1 MVDLE
6 IPSEF
11 QMHYSLAKGLYRTGP
26 SHDFF
31 HIERVFNL
39 ALKIG
44 KSEGAD
50 LWVLGLAALY
60 HDLGRE
66 EEAQSGGKI
75 CHAAAGALQTRRI
88 LEEQGEEGE
97 IIEAV
102 CECIATHRYRDQN
115 PPRTLEA
122 KCLFDADK
130 LDSLGAVG
138 IARAYLW
145 LGERG
150 GTVYVPREVWEKTD
164 FSSNRPEDDSLQR
177 EWHLKFQY
185 LKDQLFTKTA
195 RQMAVKRHQTMVN
208 FLETLEREVNGEE

>member
-1 MVDLE
+1 ME

-11 QMHYSLAKGLYRTGP
+11 QAYYHLAKGLYQTGP
-26 SHDFF
+26 SHDFS

-39 ALKIG
+39 SLKIG

-50 LWVLGLAALY
+50 LRILGIAALF
-60 HDLGRE
+60 HDIARDE
-66 EEAQSGGKI
+66 ESQSNGEI
-75 CHAAAGALQTRRI
+75 CHATAGALQTKRI
-88 LEEQGEEGE
+88 LEEQGEEQG
-97 IIEAV
+97 IIETVA
-102 CECIATHRYRDQN
+102 ECIATHRYRDQN
-115 PPRTLEA
+115 PPRTLEG

-164 FSSNRPEDDSLQR
+164 FSSNLPEDDSLQR

-185 LKDQLFTKTA
+185 LKDQLFTRTA
-195 RQMAVKRHQTMVN
+195 RQMAVRRNQTMVN

>member
-1 MVDLE
+1 ME
-6 IPSEF
+6 IASRF
-11 QMHYSLAKGLYRTGP
+11 QGYYNLAKGLYRTGP
-26 SHDFF
+26 AHDFS

-44 KSEGAD
+44 KAEGAD
-50 LWVLGLAALY
+50 LWILGLAALF
-60 HDLGRE
+60 HDLARD
-66 EEAQSGGKI
+66 EEAHSGGEI
-75 CHAAAGALQTRRI
+75 CHAAASAVQTRRI
-88 LEEQGEEGE
+88 LKEKLEEREV
-97 IIEAV
+97 IEAV

-115 PPRTLEA
+115 PPLTLEG

-150 GTVYVPREVWEKTD
+150 GTVYSPRDEWGKTD
-164 FSSNRPEDDSLQR
+164 FNSNRPEDDSLQR
-177 EWHLKFQY
+177 EWQIKLRHLKELLY
-185 LKDQLFTKTA
+185 TDTA
-195 RQMAVKRHQTMVN
+195 RSLAVKRDRTMIN

>member
-1 MVDLE
+1 MK

-11 QMHYSLAKGLYRTGP
+11 QAYYHTAKGLYQTGP
-26 SHDFF
+26 SHDFS

-39 ALKIG
+39 ALTIG

-50 LWVLGLAALY
+50 LWVLGLAALF
-60 HDLGRE
+60 HDLARD
-66 EEAQSGGKI
+66 EEARSGGQI
-75 CHAAAGALQTRRI
+75 CHAAAGALQTKRI
-88 LEEQGEEGE
+88 LEEQGEERG

-115 PPRTLEA
+115 PPRTLEG

-150 GTVYVPREVWEKTD
+150 GTVYVPREIWEKTD

-185 LKDQLFTKTA
+185 LKDQLYTKTA
-195 RQMAVKRHQTMVN
+195 RQIGAKRNQTMVK

>member
-1 MVDLE
+1 ME
-6 IPSEF
+6 ITTEF
-11 QMHYSLAKGLYRTGP
+11 RTYYNLAKGLYRTGP
-26 SHDFF
+26 AHDFS

-44 KSEGAD
+44 KTEGAN
-50 LWVLGLAALY
+50 LWVLGLAALF
-60 HDLGRE
+60 HDLARD
-66 EEAQSGGKI
+66 EEARSGGAI
-75 CHAAAGALQTRRI
+75 CHAAASAVQTRQI
-88 LEEQGEEGE
+88 LEEKSEKQEV
-97 IIEAV
+97 IEDV

-115 PPRTLEA
+115 PPLTLEG

-150 GTVYVPREVWEKTD
+150 GTVYMSREEWEKTD
-164 FSSNRPEDDSLQR
+164 FNSNRPEEDSLQR
-177 EWHLKFQY
+177 EWQIKLRL
-185 LKDQLFTKTA
+185 LKDLLYTDTA
-195 RQMAVKRHQTMVN
+195 RSIANKRNQTMVV

>member
-1 MVDLE
+1 MR

-11 QMHYSLAKGLYRTGP
+11 QTYYDMAKDLYRTGP
-26 SHDFF
+26 AHDFS

-44 KSEGAD
+44 KIEGAN
-50 LWVLGLAALY
+50 LWILGLAALF
-60 HDLGRE
+60 HDLARN
-66 EEAQSGGKI
+66 EEAQSGGEI
-75 CHAAAGALQTRRI
+75 CHAEASSVQTEQI
-88 LEEQGEEGE
+88 LKTQGEEPE

-115 PPRTLEA
+115 PPRTLEG

-150 GTVYVPREVWEKTD
+150 GTVYMSRDEWEKTD
-164 FSSNRPEDDSLQR
+164 FNSNRPEDDSLQR
-177 EWHLKFQY
+177 EWHLKFRH
-185 LKDQLFTKTA
+185 LKDCLYTDAARNLAAKRNKT
-195 RQMAVKRHQTMVN
+195 MIN
-208 FLETLEREVNGEE
+208 FLETLEREINGEE

>member
-1 MVDLE
+1 MEV
-6 IPSEF
+6 PSEY
-11 QMHYSLAKGLYRTGP
+11 QSYYKLAKGLYQTGP
-26 SHDFF
+26 AHDFS

-39 ALKIG
+39 AIKIG

-50 LWVLGLAALY
+50 LWVLGLAALF
-60 HDLGRE
+60 HDLARDE
-66 EEAQSGGKI
+66 EVHSGGEN
-75 CHAAAGALQTRRI
+75 CHARTGALKTRKI
-88 LEEQGEEGE
+88 LEVQGEKLA
-97 IIEAV
+97 IIDSV

-115 PPRTLEA
+115 PPRTLEG

-150 GTVYVPREVWEKTD
+150 GTVYVPREKWERTD
-164 FSSNRPEDDSLQR
+164 FNSNRPEDDSLQR
-177 EWHLKFQY
+177 EWYLKFRH
-185 LKDQLFTKTA
+185 LKDQLYTATA
-195 RQMAVKRHQTMVN
+195 RSLAVKRNRTMID